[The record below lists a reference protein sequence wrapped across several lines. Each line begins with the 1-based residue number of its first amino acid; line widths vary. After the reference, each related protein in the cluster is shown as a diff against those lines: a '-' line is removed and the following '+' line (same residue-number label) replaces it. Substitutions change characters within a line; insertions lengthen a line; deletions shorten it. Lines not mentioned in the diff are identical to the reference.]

1 MKYTTSYTSSNGQPS
16 NGHET
21 HETLNA
27 ALAAWAANLGSLLH
41 RSGGDSTLQAWEDAD
56 LDSEHA
62 EPAASISWL
71 EHCEG
76 GFVTASG
83 DWSGQVADLARYE
96 EENGETL
103 TANKLVHHLSE

>member
-1 MKYTTSYTSSNGQPS
+1 MKYITTYSSSNGQPS
-16 NGHET
+16 NGHT
-21 HETLNA
+21 IHESLNS
-27 ALAAWAANLGSLLH
+27 ALVAWEANIRSLIP
-41 RSGGDSTLQAWEDAD
+41 RSGGDSTLEAWEEAE
-56 LDSEHA
+56 LDSECP

-83 DWSGQVADLARYE
+83 FWQDGVANLARYE

-103 TANKLVHHLSE
+103 TAAKLVRHFSE

>member
-27 ALAAWAANLGSLLH
+27 ALAAWAANIGSLLH
-41 RSGGDSTLQAWEDAD
+41 RSGGDSTLEAWE
-56 LDSEHA
+56 EA
-62 EPAASISWL
+62 EISTENPEPIASISWI

-83 DWSGQVADLARYE
+83 EWFDEVIALARYE
-96 EENGETL
+96 EENSETL
-103 TANKLVHHLSE
+103 TASKVVRHLSE

>member
-1 MKYTTSYTSSNGQPS
+1 MKYTTSYTSSSGQPS

-21 HETLNA
+21 HESLNS
-27 ALAAWAANLGSLLH
+27 ALTAWESHIGSLLH
-41 RSGGDSTLQAWEDAD
+41 RSGGDSTLEAWEDIEND
-56 LDSEHA
+56 Q
-62 EPAASISWL
+62 PAGTVSWI

-96 EENGETL
+96 QENGETL